1 MSRGLL
7 QMACL
12 ASLTCALT
20 ACQASGRS
28 GHSICCAAVGTETY
42 RHALF
47 NPDPVNFPVQEF
59 DRYSWPDA
67 LNHQI
72 TGESI
77 DYVETVVDWQG
88 RNFSDRDLYYRRF
101 DAVRTGR
108 AFR

>member
-1 MSRGLL
+1 MFRGLL
-7 QMACL
+7 LVTGL
-12 ASLTCALT
+12 AALSCALT

-28 GHSICCAAVGTETY
+28 GHSTYCAAQGRESY

-47 NPDPVNFPVQEF
+47 NPDPVNFPLLEF
-59 DRYSWPDA
+59 DRFAWPEA
-67 LNHQI
+67 PNHQT

-77 DYVETVVDWQG
+77 EYVETVVDWQG